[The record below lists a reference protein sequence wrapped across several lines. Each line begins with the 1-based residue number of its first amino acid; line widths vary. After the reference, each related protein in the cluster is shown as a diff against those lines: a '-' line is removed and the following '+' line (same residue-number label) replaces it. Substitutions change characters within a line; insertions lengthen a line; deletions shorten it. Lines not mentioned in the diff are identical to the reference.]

1 LAGATQLI
9 KAMVKESVAYT
20 RAAQRCNE
28 EWLAVYSV
36 AGGSTLMLACS
47 IEKAPTKDSLTAQ
60 FFTLS
65 EISQLL
71 MHCRTL
77 GSRLGLQTAA
87 MVTVGIYGPRHAGRR
102 CMA

>member
-1 LAGATQLI
+1 MAGATQLI

-20 RAAQRCNE
+20 RAARQRCND

-47 IEKAPTKDSLTAQ
+47 IEDSLTAQ

>member
-1 LAGATQLI
+1 
-9 KAMVKESVAYT
+9 
-20 RAAQRCNE
+20 
-28 EWLAVYSV
+28 
-36 AGGSTLMLACS
+36 MLACS
-47 IEKAPTKDSLTAQ
+47 IEEAPTKDSLTAQ